1 MPDDLAPD
9 PTPSE
14 DLTLRIEARHS
25 ETRPQPQFSRSLEC
39 GVRLLAC
46 FTAEQPTWQV
56 SELADEI
63 GMGRS
68 TTHRYAKTLVALGY
82 LEQDKQRRYQL
93 AQRARRPGMA
103 VIGTIRLEA
112 ASAQTVLEELRGET
126 GHTVSMGA
134 LDGTHAVYLQ
144 RLYAHGPGQFEA
156 DLQLGVG
163 ARVPTHCTALGK
175 ALLASLSAP
184 ERRATLASLTLER
197 EGPNTVTSKR
207 ALAEEL
213 QQIRVEGLAV
223 CDEEQALGVRSIA
236 AAIPQPGRSR
246 PLAVSVTIPAHL
258 YTVEAMIE
266 TLGPHVKAAVKRI

>member
-1 MPDDLAPD
+1 MPDD
-9 PTPSE
+9 PTR
-14 DLTLRIEARHS
+14 RIEVRRI
-25 ETRPQPQFSRSLEC
+25 ETHAQPQFSRSLEC

-46 FTAEQPTWQV
+46 FTAEQPAWQI

-82 LEQDKQRRYQL
+82 LEQDKHRRYRL
-93 AQRARRPGMA
+93 AHPAGRPGMA

-112 ASAQTVLEELRGET
+112 TSARAVLEWLRAKT

-163 ARVPTHCTALGK
+163 ARVPTHCTAIGK
-175 ALLASLSAP
+175 AMLASLSEPAQ
-184 ERRATLASLTLER
+184 RATLASLTLER
-197 EGPNTVTSKR
+197 EGPNTLMSKR

-213 QQIRVEGLAV
+213 ERIRVEGVAV

-236 AAIPQPGRSR
+236 AAIHQPGRSR
-246 PLAVSVTIPAHL
+246 PLAVSITVPAHC
-258 YTVEAMIE
+258 YTVTAMVE
-266 TLGPHVKAAVKRI
+266 TLGPRVRAAAKRI